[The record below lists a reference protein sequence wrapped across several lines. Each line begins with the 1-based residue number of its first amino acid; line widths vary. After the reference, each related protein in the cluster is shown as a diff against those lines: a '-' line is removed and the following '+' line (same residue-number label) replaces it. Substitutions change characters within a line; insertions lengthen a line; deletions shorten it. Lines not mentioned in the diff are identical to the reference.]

1 MDMTTWKR
9 QGAIKPIL
17 ETQHMWEL
25 LAEAKTQRDYPRMGR
40 LSDDIRKAMLSADK
54 ERK

>member
-9 QGAIKPIL
+9 QGAIKPMPS
-17 ETQHMWEL
+17 TQQLWEL
-25 LAEAKTQRDYPRMGR
+25 LAEAKRAKDYPRMGR